1 LTALTLLSDYFKQK
15 QMEDMVVVATDIG
28 ISKRARDMAARMNAP
43 LAIVEKRR
51 LGNAGKTEAL
61 NVIGDVKGKIA
72 VTFDDEIDTAGS
84 LTNTVIA
91 LLERGAKEVY
101 SCATHPV
108 FSDSAIERIAKCP
121 VKQVVV
127 ADTVP
132 VPPEKKLDKIVVL
145 PMAPLLGEAI
155 HRIHTGL
162 SVGAMF
168 EPE

>member
-1 LTALTLLSDYFKQK
+1 
-15 QMEDMVVVATDIG
+15 
-28 ISKRARDMAARMNAP
+28 
-43 LAIVEKRR
+43 
-51 LGNAGKTEAL
+51 
-61 NVIGDVKGKIA
+61 

-91 LLERGAKEVY
+91 LMERGAKEVY

-108 FSDSAIERIAKCP
+108 FSDAAIERIAKCP
-121 VKQVVV
+121 VKQVIV
-127 ADTVP
+127 ADTIP

>member
-1 LTALTLLSDYFKQK
+1 VD
-15 QMEDMVVVATDIG
+15 
-28 ISKRARDMAARMNAP
+28 
-43 LAIVEKRR
+43 
-51 LGNAGKTEAL
+51 
-61 NVIGDVKGKIA
+61 
-72 VTFDDEIDTAGS
+72 
-84 LTNTVIA
+84 A
-91 LLERGAKEVY
+91 LLERGATEVY
-101 SCATHPV
+101 ACASHPV
-108 FSDSAIERIAKCP
+108 FSDAAIERIAKSR

-127 ADTVP
+127 VDTIP

>member
-1 LTALTLLSDYFKQK
+1 L
-15 QMEDMVVVATDIG
+15 VVVATDIG

-51 LGNAGKTEAL
+51 VGNAGKTDVL
-61 NVIGDVKGKIA
+61 NVIGDVKGKIT

-84 LTNTVIA
+84 LINTVSA
-91 LLERGAKEVY
+91 LMERGAKEVY

-108 FSDSAIERIAKCP
+108 FSDAAIERISKSP
-121 VKQVVV
+121 VKEVVV
-127 ADTVP
+127 VDTVP
-132 VPPEKKLDKIVVL
+132 IPPEKKLDKIVVL

-168 EPE
+168 EQE

>member
-1 LTALTLLSDYFKQK
+1 
-15 QMEDMVVVATDIG
+15 
-28 ISKRARDMAARMNAP
+28 
-43 LAIVEKRR
+43 
-51 LGNAGKTEAL
+51 
-61 NVIGDVKGKIA
+61 
-72 VTFDDEIDTAGS
+72 
-84 LTNTVIA
+84 
-91 LLERGAKEVY
+91 
-101 SCATHPV
+101 
-108 FSDSAIERIAKCP
+108 
-121 VKQVVV
+121 V

>member
-1 LTALTLLSDYFKQK
+1 
-15 QMEDMVVVATDIG
+15 VATDIG

-51 LGNAGKTEAL
+51 IGNAGKTEAL
-61 NVIGDVKGKIA
+61 NVIGDVKGKVA

-84 LTNTVIA
+84 LVNTVGA
-91 LLERGAKEVY
+91 LIDRGATEVY
-101 SCATHPV
+101 SCATHAV
-108 FSDSAIERIAKCP
+108 FSDSAIDRISKSP

-127 ADTVP
+127 VDTVP
-132 VPPEKKLDKIVVL
+132 VPPEKRLDKIVVL